1 MFPHKIQKLR
11 AYILQKLLV
20 MVVAVANK
28 NVLLHAYMDPQIFQ
42 MVWKNGSYIENIKLI
57 TIFITYK
64 IKIIYPTAS
73 AMFGAHAGVLR
84 T

>member
-1 MFPHKIQKLR
+1 MHIWIHKYFKWSE
-11 AYILQKLLV
+11 
-20 MVVAVANK
+20 K
-28 NVLLHAYMDPQIFQ
+28 NR
-42 MVWKNGSYIENIKLI
+42 SYVKNIKLI

>member
-1 MFPHKIQKLR
+1 MHLYLHLTHLQKLVYSKNKDIYLTMFPHKIQKLR

-42 MVWKNGSYIENIKLI
+42 MV
-57 TIFITYK
+57 
-64 IKIIYPTAS
+64 
-73 AMFGAHAGVLR
+73 
-84 T
+84 